1 MLDRIAKVT
10 IEDLQRVGPEYMGR
24 LFEVPLVN
32 TAIVCNPNKV
42 EDVSSEL
49 INRFSPLH
57 VNSTNISFIFA
68 EQLLSFIVFLS
79 TSKSSKTL
87 RHLSWPNLES
97 VMKSCTSI
105 PDKKHPTATS
115 FTFLFKPL
123 RIIHFLNILSGVF
136 LVSSQVKFKFMFG

>member
-57 VNSTNISFIFA
+57 LISINMLFNFA
-68 EQLLSFIVFLS
+68 DDFPLFLVFLS

-105 PDKKHPTATS
+105 PDKD
-115 FTFLFKPL
+115 
-123 RIIHFLNILSGVF
+123 I
-136 LVSSQVKFKFMFG
+136 

>member
-49 INRFSPLH
+49 INRFSPLN

-68 EQLLSFIVFLS
+68 EQLLLSFSVFLS

-123 RIIHFLNILSGVF
+123 RIFYSIS
-136 LVSSQVKFKFMFG
+136 